1 MVENI
6 IYNKALCEGAEILR
20 EKIMTYMFFVKR
32 GNDMYMGYDPLL
44 SNNNRLVIC

>member
-20 EKIMTYMFFVKR
+20 EKIMIYFVKR